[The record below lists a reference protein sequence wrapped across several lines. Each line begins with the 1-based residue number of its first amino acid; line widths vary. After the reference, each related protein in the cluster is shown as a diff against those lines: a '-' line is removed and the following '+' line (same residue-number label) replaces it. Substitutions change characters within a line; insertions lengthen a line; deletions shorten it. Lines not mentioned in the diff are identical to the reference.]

1 MAASLSSAKATAAI
15 FEKNNVNVNYSWP
28 LVLGSALGGI
38 SVSEIYLA
46 LVHYPVY
53 NKNMET
59 VATSIT
65 NLDLHD
71 IARCST
77 TYGIRRYFVV
87 HPAEA
92 QRQLAKR
99 IMGFW
104 QDGYGA
110 EYNPDRQT
118 AFSRVKIADNLEEVY
133 AEIEA
138 KHGIAP
144 IKVATDARKYA
155 NTVTYAELRKDIET
169 IETPILLLFG
179 TGWGLLKEDVEK
191 MDRILEPIYGPTDY
205 NHLSVRSAVSIILD
219 RLRGH

>member
-1 MAASLSSAKATAAI
+1 MAD
-15 FEKNNVNVNYSWP
+15 
-28 LVLGSALGGI
+28 
-38 SVSEIYLA
+38 IYLA
-46 LVHYPVY
+46 LIHAPVY

-77 TYGIRRYFVV
+77 TYGVKRYYVV
-87 HPAEA
+87 HPADA

-104 QDGYGA
+104 QEGYGA
-110 EYNPDRQT
+110 EYNPDRQE
-118 AFSRVKIADNLEEVY
+118 AFSRVKIVDSLAEVY
-133 AEIEA
+133 DEIEA
-138 KHGIAP
+138 LHGVTP
-144 IKVATDARKYA
+144 VKVATDARKYDK
-155 NTVTYAELRKDIET
+155 TVTYTQLREDIET
-169 IETPILLLFG
+169 TETPILLLFG
-179 TGWGLLKEDVEK
+179 TGWGLLKEDVEN

>member
-1 MAASLSSAKATAAI
+1 MGAD
-15 FEKNNVNVNYSWP
+15 
-28 LVLGSALGGI
+28 
-38 SVSEIYLA
+38 IYLA
-46 LVHYPVY
+46 LVHSPVY

-77 TYGIRRYFVV
+77 TYGVKRYYVV

-104 QDGYGA
+104 QEGYGA
-110 EYNPDRQT
+110 EYNPDRQE
-118 AFSRVKIADNLEEVY
+118 AFSRVQVVDDLEKVY

-138 KHGIAP
+138 EHGVAP
-144 IKVATDARKYA
+144 IKVATDARKYD
-155 NTVTYAELRKDIET
+155 NTISYAQLREDIDT
-169 IETPILLLFG
+169 VETPIILLFG
-179 TGWGLLKEDVEK
+179 TGWGLLKEDVER

>member
-1 MAASLSSAKATAAI
+1 M
-15 FEKNNVNVNYSWP
+15 
-28 LVLGSALGGI
+28 GD
-38 SVSEIYLA
+38 IYLA
-46 LVHYPVY
+46 LVHAPVY
-53 NKNMET
+53 NKNMDT

-77 TYGIRRYFVV
+77 TFGVKRYFVV

-104 QDGYGA
+104 QEGYGA
-110 EYNPDRQT
+110 DYNPDRQE
-118 AFSRVKIADNLEEVY
+118 AFSRVKIAENLAEVY

-138 KHGIAP
+138 EQGIAP
-144 IKVATDARKYA
+144 IKVATDARRYP
-155 NTVTYAELRKDIET
+155 NTVSYLELRKEIET
-169 IETPILLLFG
+169 IKTPIIILFG
-179 TGWGLLKEDVEK
+179 TGWGLLKEDVEA